1 MSIRR
6 IEEQKRELR
15 KIGRPGV
22 EGPVSAPPAGISPM
36 LRASW
41 KFAHQMAERFSKE
54 LGSNKTQ
61 EFLKNLAKRFS

>member
-6 IEEQKRELR
+6 IDQSKELR

-22 EGPVSAPPAGISPM
+22 TGAEEAPPAGISPI

-41 KFAHQMAERFSKE
+41 QFARDTAKRFSKE
-54 LGSNKTQ
+54 LGSDRTG

>member
-1 MSIRR
+1 VTIRR
-6 IEEQKRELR
+6 IDTKELR

-22 EGPVSAPPAGISPM
+22 TGAEEAPPAGISPI

-41 KFAHQMAERFSKE
+41 KFASDTAKRFSKE
-54 LGSNKTQ
+54 LGADRTH

>member
-6 IEEQKRELR
+6 VDQHKELR

-22 EGPVSAPPAGISPM
+22 EGAASAPPAGISPI

-41 KFAHQMAERFSKE
+41 KFAHDMAERFSKE
-54 LGSNKTQ
+54 LGNNKTQ